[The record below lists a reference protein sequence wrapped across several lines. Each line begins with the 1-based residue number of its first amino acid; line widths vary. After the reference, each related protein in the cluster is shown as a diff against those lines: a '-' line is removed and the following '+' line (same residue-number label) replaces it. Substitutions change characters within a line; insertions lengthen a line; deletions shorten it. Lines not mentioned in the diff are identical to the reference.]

1 MSEKN
6 LDRVNPMRWTD
17 PDTSETYTW
26 DFNRDSIR
34 FAEQRGFK
42 LEDFFDYMNTKS
54 EEFFYYACRM
64 YHKGLSRTQTDA
76 LFAKLGGF
84 TDKEWERLTNLY
96 RQAQLSNVILLDEDI
111 EKNRK
116 GTVEMD

>member
-76 LFAKLGGF
+76 LFAYKCRNIAVNAVYYAGG
-84 TDKEWERLTNLY
+84 
-96 RQAQLSNVILLDEDI
+96 
-111 EKNRK
+111 EKNEK
-116 GTVEMD
+116 DVCNAYG